1 MASKEPTGA
10 GREPDAQT
18 YTVYVCVYI
27 LYIVTNEMIRTLFH
41 AGKFTLNNSL
51 IGDSESVIKVTRL
64 HLFQLSQTI
73 LQALLSVDIQF
84 KNIW

>member
-1 MASKEPTGA
+1 M
-10 GREPDAQT
+10 
-18 YTVYVCVYI
+18 
-27 LYIVTNEMIRTLFH
+27 TNEMIRTLFH

-64 HLFQLSQTI
+64 HLFQLSQII